1 VDGDGTFAL
10 DGDLQPMG
18 TFVARADG
26 LMETLDLLRLRNM
39 ISIGQATAV
48 KLMLMVLAHQPAGGP
63 PRLEA
68 PLTLQDREVTLK
80 SLPIMKV
87 PRIDWSRVIGQR
99 PP

>member
-1 VDGDGTFAL
+1 
-10 DGDLQPMG
+10 
-18 TFVARADG
+18 
-26 LMETLDLLRLRNM
+26 METLDALRLRDM
-39 ISIGQATAV
+39 IGIGQATAV
-48 KLMLMVLAHQPAGGP
+48 KLMLMVLAHQSAGGP

-87 PRIDWSRVIGQR
+87 PRIDWSRVIRQR